1 MQVRSSDVIAT
12 IGGSVTNDNR
22 LYPSQFSKYKRSD
35 GDKGRFQ
42 AMRRSDQ
49 RAINVSDFLFT
60 PLLATYRGII

>member
-1 MQVRSSDVIAT
+1 MEEVKYIKVLN
-12 IGGSVTNDNR
+12 GGSVTNDNR
-22 LYPSQFSKYKRSD
+22 LCPSQFSKYKRSD

-42 AMRRSDQ
+42 AMRRSEQ